1 MLLLLVPH
9 QVFQTRLRL
18 FAAPGAP
25 AAGAFGPLVAEV
37 REVYLAWER
46 GPWKARV
53 ANALG
58 DEVVTQSDIRI
69 KRGDSLDDVNLLE
82 KQCEAACVGFSLGGQ
97 SALIDQIRLWPYL
110 FIHRDVS
117 RNERDAFAS
126 RQAAHVEE
134 EMKNAWTKTCKPYL
148 GQVNIIKV
156 QHSLFLPHCN

>member
-25 AAGAFGPLVAEV
+25 AARAFGPLVAEA

-58 DEVVTQSDIRI
+58 DEVVTQFDIRI
-69 KRGDSLDDVNLLE
+69 KRSDSLDDVNLLE
-82 KQCEAACVGFSLGGQ
+82 KQCEAACVGFSLGT
-97 SALIDQIRLWPYL
+97 
-110 FIHRDVS
+110 
-117 RNERDAFAS
+117 ERF
-126 RQAAHVEE
+126 
-134 EMKNAWTKTCKPYL
+134 N
-148 GQVNIIKV
+148 
-156 QHSLFLPHCN
+156 